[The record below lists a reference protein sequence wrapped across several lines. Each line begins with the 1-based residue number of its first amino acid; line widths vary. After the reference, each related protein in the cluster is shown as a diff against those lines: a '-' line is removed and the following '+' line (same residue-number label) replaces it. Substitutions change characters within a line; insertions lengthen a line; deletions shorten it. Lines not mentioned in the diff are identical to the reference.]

1 MGTFDAMKDHF
12 WSVAK
17 ILTLFSVGGELRL
30 TGTGNDDGDVYW
42 VMTSYGEVSIPWIEI
57 KDKDFLGII
66 QVWRTK
72 LTDALRKRADECDPD
87 TEEGKKFRG
96 AVLRLD
102 AIPKEYWTFDPDAAW
117 IDPDL
122 SNSSN

>member
-1 MGTFDAMKDHF
+1 MKDQV

-17 ILTLFSVGGELRL
+17 ILTLFSAGGELRL

-42 VMTSYGEVSIPWIEI
+42 VMTPYGEVPIPWVEI
-57 KDKDFLGII
+57 KDKDFLGIT
-66 QVWRTK
+66 QVWKIK
-72 LTDALRKRADECDPD
+72 LIDALRKRANESDPAS
-87 TEEGKKFRG
+87 EEGEKLRG
-96 AVLRLD
+96 AVSRFD
-102 AIPKEYWTFDPDAAW
+102 AIPEEYWNFDPDAAW